1 MCPHSP
7 SPRQGKSEEEIAK
20 VSTLFTEVQRTVD
33 AKQLSPQI
41 RTQYMQTTFQIPF
54 DSSVRIT

>member
-1 MCPHSP
+1 MS
-7 SPRQGKSEEEIAK
+7 A
-20 VSTLFTEVQRTVD
+20 LFTEVQRTVD
-33 AKQLSPQI
+33 AKQLAPQL